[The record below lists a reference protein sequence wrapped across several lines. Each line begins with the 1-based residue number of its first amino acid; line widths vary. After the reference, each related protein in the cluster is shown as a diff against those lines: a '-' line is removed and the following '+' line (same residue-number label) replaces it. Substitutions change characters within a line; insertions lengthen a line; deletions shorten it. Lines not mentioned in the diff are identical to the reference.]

1 VTTWADAAA
10 ALFFGTECV
19 ACGRPGR
26 PWCRDCA
33 ADLQSAVDPVLLPG
47 SPPVIAC
54 TRYGGCVPDAVVGF
68 KDRNVGALGQQLA
81 QVLAAGLIEAAEQGV
96 PAGIVVP
103 APSTPAAVR
112 RRGFDH
118 MWLLAR
124 AAAASTGMG
133 CERLLRGGRR
143 ADQAGLAFAARR
155 RNVHG
160 SIRVRTPGAGNVIVV
175 DDVRT
180 SGATLAECER
190 ALSTSGYTV
199 LAQVVIA
206 ATI

>member
-1 VTTWADAAA
+1 VTTWTDAAA
-10 ALFFGTECV
+10 ALFLGSQCI
-19 ACGRPGR
+19 ACSRPGR
-26 PWCRDCA
+26 PWCPDCA
-33 ADLQSAVDPVLLPG
+33 GDLQTAVDPVLLPG

-54 TRYGGCVPDAVVGF
+54 TRYAGCVPDAVVGF
-68 KDRNVGALGQQLA
+68 KDRNVRALGRQLA
-81 QVLAAGLIEAAEQGV
+81 DVLTAGLLEAFEQGV

-103 APSTPAAVR
+103 APSAPAAVR

-124 AAAASTGMG
+124 AAAEATGMP
-133 CERLLRGGRR
+133 CDRLLRGRRR

-155 RNVHG
+155 RNVNG
-160 SIRVRTPGAGNVIVV
+160 SIRVRAPGAGNVIVV

-190 ALSTSGYTV
+190 ALSTGGYTV

-206 ATI
+206 AAI

>member
-1 VTTWADAAA
+1 MS
-10 ALFFGTECV
+10 GC
-19 ACGRPGR
+19 CG
-26 PWCRDCA
+26 
-33 ADLQSAVDPVLLPG
+33 
-47 SPPVIAC
+47 
-54 TRYGGCVPDAVVGF
+54 
-68 KDRNVGALGQQLA
+68 
-81 QVLAAGLIEAAEQGV
+81 
-96 PAGIVVP
+96 
-103 APSTPAAVR
+103 VR
-112 RRGFDH
+112 
-118 MWLLAR
+118 
-124 AAAASTGMG
+124 
-133 CERLLRGGRR
+133 RR